1 MKAKLLE
8 RRSPFDK
15 SFISD
20 VHSYPHFLNVWHYHP
35 EFELVYIIQS
45 KGTRFIGDSIKP
57 FQEGDLVLIGEELP
71 HMWQNDPEYFQKE
84 SGLTAEAITIH
95 FRKDFAGSGLLDIP
109 EMIPIQQ
116 MLERSKQGLVFD
128 RETALLAKNKMKEVH
143 ESEAFARL
151 MLFLELLYIL
161 ANCKNFQQLS
171 TKGFV
176 HPSEKNGDLRIDKV
190 YSFTYNNFRRNI
202 TLDEVA
208 DVANLNPTAFCR
220 FFKKYTKKNYSKFL
234 NEIRIGYA
242 CKLLLEE
249 GLNISEV
256 GYESGFNN
264 LSNFNRQFKSL
275 IGISP
280 SQYLNK
286 HQRGK
291 K

>member
-8 RRSPFDK
+8 RRNPFDK
-15 SFISD
+15 SFNSD
-20 VHSYPHFLNVWHYHP
+20 IHSYPHFLNVWHYHP

-45 KGTRFIGDSIKP
+45 KGARFIGDSIKP
-57 FQEGDLVLIGEELP
+57 FQEGELVLIGEGLP
-71 HMWQNDPEYFQKE
+71 HMWQNDPEYFEKD
-84 SGLTAEAITIH
+84 SRLKAEAITIH
-95 FRKDFAGSGLLDIP
+95 FRKDFAGGSLLEIP
-109 EMIPIQQ
+109 EMIAVQQ
-116 MLERSKQGLVFD
+116 MLERAKQGLVFD
-128 RETALLAKNKMKEVH
+128 QETSSTARQKMMEVH
-143 ESEAFARL
+143 ESEGFSRL
-151 MLFLELLYIL
+151 MLFFELLNIL
-161 ANCKNFQQLS
+161 AGCKNFQQLS

-190 YSFTYNNFRRNI
+190 YSFTYNNFRKNI
-202 TLDEVA
+202 SLEEVA

-220 FFKKYTKKNYSKFL
+220 FFKKHTKKNYSKFL

-275 IGISP
+275 IGVSP
-280 SQYLNK
+280 SQYLIK